1 MQLCQYNLDQREWQ
15 MQSAMCQYNVDQR
28 EWELK
33 ELGTN
38 VGAGSPWSWNPMENP
53 LTVLRNFA
61 THGCRFLL
69 LRKLAYKLNSAF

>member
-1 MQLCQYNLDQREWQ
+1 

-38 VGAGSPWSWNPMENP
+38 VGAGSPWPSNPMENP

-61 THGCRFLL
+61 TQGVLFAFVEIGLQTQFSFLGE
-69 LRKLAYKLNSAF
+69 